1 MMPRWVR
8 ATSNPS
14 TDGHGGGVTEELDP
28 GGSGVPLTGPG
39 NGASGASW
47 PSWNAAV
54 TTSNVNRTM
63 SVMAVPR
70 RTAGG

>member
-1 MMPRWVR
+1 VARSDR

-14 TDGHGGGVTEELDP
+14 TDRYGGGVSVEVAPD
-28 GGSGVPLTGPG
+28 GSGVPLTGPG
-39 NGASGASW
+39 NGVSGASW
-47 PSWNAAV
+47 LSWNAAV
-54 TTSNVNRTM
+54 TTSSVNRTM

>member
-1 MMPRWVR
+1 MTVRWGR

-14 TDGHGGGVTEELDP
+14 ISYGAGVTEEVSA

-39 NGASGASW
+39 NGVSGASW
-47 PSWNAAV
+47 VSWNAAV
-54 TTSNVNRTM
+54 TTSSVKSTM